1 MGASL
6 DELWRQVAE
15 SPDEVSARLVLA
27 DALIEAGDPRGELIA
42 LQCGGADATV
52 IVDRD
57 HVDNVAERVN
67 DLVAAH
73 WDAWLGETALVIHR
87 HNAKF
92 EGGMLAAI
100 EVGSGDPVP
109 DGIWDRAGNHREL
122 CALQQ
127 VRPRKI
133 TSAEYGRFLAGLRR
147 DPPWVEIR
155 QGTVAAIRARR
166 KRWGVRAVRSSG
178 HWEPEPIDAELA
190 LLAEVVPELERL
202 ELAPM
207 WVPRELAAAFLA
219 IVARLPTMFRAL
231 QRVRIEGIRSS
242 LRDLGEWQHRE
253 LAQHAFVEL
262 VD

>member
-1 MGASL
+1 VAASL

-15 SPDEVSARLVLA
+15 TPDEVSARLVLA

-42 LQCGGADATV
+42 LQCGGADANV

-57 HVDNVAERVN
+57 HADNVAERVN

-73 WDAWLGETALVIHR
+73 WDAWLGDAALVIHR
-87 HNAKF
+87 HGAKF

-100 EVGSGDPVP
+100 EVGSEDPVP
-109 DGIWDRAGNHREL
+109 EGVWDRAGGHREL
-122 CALQQ
+122 CTLQR

-133 TSAEYGRFLAGLRR
+133 KPGHYGRFLAGLER

-155 QGTVAAIRARR
+155 QGTVAAVRARR
-166 KRWGVRAVRSSG
+166 KRWGVRVVRWSG
-178 HWEPEPIDAELA
+178 VCEPEAPDAELA
-190 LLAEVVPELERL
+190 LLSEVAPELEQL
-202 ELAPM
+202 ELAPL
-207 WVPRELAAAFLA
+207 WVARELAAAFLA
-219 IVARLPTMFRAL
+219 IVARLPMMFRGL

-253 LAQHAFVEL
+253 LARHAFVEL